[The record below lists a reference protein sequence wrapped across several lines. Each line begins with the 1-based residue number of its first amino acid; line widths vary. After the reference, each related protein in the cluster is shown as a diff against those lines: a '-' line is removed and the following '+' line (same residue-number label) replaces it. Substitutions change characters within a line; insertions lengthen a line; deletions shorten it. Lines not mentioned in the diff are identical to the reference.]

1 MKRLVPL
8 AVLAG
13 LGLAGATAL
22 AAQTGRTSDPYS
34 VAEPNVSSGQVLR
47 LQGSAPGCDDTRSA
61 TVRVTPPVGA
71 VLGYVR
77 VVVDG
82 QQRARLTGVPRA
94 ASATVRVPRSGARV
108 TATALTLGGQKLR
121 VSRVYADCTRPQPNP
136 PPASGGV
143 GEG

>member
-1 MKRLVPL
+1 MKRLLPL

-22 AAQTGRTSDPYS
+22 AAQTGRTSDPYT

-47 LQGSAPGCDDTRSA
+47 LQGSSPCDDARSA

-71 VLGYVR
+71 ILGYVR

-82 QQRARLTGVPRA
+82 RQSARLTGVPRA

-121 VSRVYADCTRPQPNP
+121 VSRVYSDCAHPQPNP
-136 PPASGGV
+136 PAPVGGG

>member
-1 MKRLVPL
+1 MKRLIPL
-8 AVLAG
+8 ALLAG
-13 LGLAGATAL
+13 LGLGATAL
-22 AAQTGRTSDPYS
+22 AAQTGRSEDPYS

-47 LQGSAPGCDDTRSA
+47 LQSSAPGCDNRST

-82 QQRARLTGVPRA
+82 RQAARLTGVPRA

-108 TATALTLGGQKLR
+108 TATALTLGGQRLKT
-121 VSRVYADCTRPQPNP
+121 SRVYADCHSQPAAP
-136 PPASGGV
+136 PVGGG